1 MEDRSNMG
9 QNTWLNISQPSL
21 SHMIVGSIQGNSKM
35 QKLLYHQYAAKMY
48 GVCLRYAKNEADAE
62 DILQEGFIKAFRN
75 LDKYRGEGYFEGW
88 LRKIIVRTAI
98 SHFRNGVRKI
108 DVYQNI
114 DDVTIEDKAPS
125 ILDRMAEKDIVG
137 IVTKLPPGYRKVFML
152 YVIEGYNHKEIAG
165 MLGCSEGNSKSQ
177 LNRSRTQLRKMLR
190 KSA

>member
-1 MEDRSNMG
+1 MLF
-9 QNTWLNISQPSL
+9 NTTPISLP
-21 SHMIVGSIQGNSKM
+21 HMIHGSIQGNPKM
-35 QKLLYHQYAAKMY
+35 QKLLYQEFAQKMY
-48 GVCLRYAKNEADAE
+48 AVCLRYAKNEADAE

-75 LDKYRGEGYFEGW
+75 LDKFRGEGYFEGW

-108 DVYQNI
+108 DTRENI
-114 DDVTIEDKAPS
+114 SDCTVEDKEINA
-125 ILDRMAEKDIVG
+125 LDKLAAKDLVG

-165 MLGCSEGNSKSQ
+165 ILGCSEGNCKSQ
-177 LNRSRTQLRKMLR
+177 LNRSRNQLRKMLR

>member
-1 MEDRSNMG
+1 MD
-9 QNTWLNISQPSL
+9 SL
-21 SHMIVGSIQGNSKM
+21 TSLPQMIHGSIQGNSKM
-35 QKLLYHQYAAKMY
+35 QKLLYHQFAAKMF

-98 SHFRNGVRKI
+98 SHFRSGIRKI
-108 DVYQNI
+108 EAHVNI
-114 DDVTIEDKAPS
+114 ADLSIEDKEHS
-125 ILDRMAEKDIVG
+125 VLDKLDEKDIVG
-137 IVTKLPPGYRKVFML
+137 IVTKLPPGYRKVFTL

-165 MLGCSEGNSKSQ
+165 ILGCSEGNCKSQ
-177 LNRSRTQLRKMLR
+177 LNRSRAVLRKMLR

>member
-1 MEDRSNMG
+1 MIAPH
-9 QNTWLNISQPSL
+9 LSL
-21 SHMIVGSIQGNSKM
+21 PHIIRGSIHGDPKM
-35 QKLLYHQYAAKMY
+35 QKLLYQAFAARMYA
-48 GVCLRYAKNEADAE
+48 VCLRYTKNEADAE

-75 LDKYRGEGYFEGW
+75 LDKFRGDGHFEGW

-108 DVYQNI
+108 NTYHSLTDYQ
-114 DDVTIEDKAPS
+114 VEDKATNAMDK
-125 ILDRMAEKDIVG
+125 LAEKDIVG

-165 MLGCSEGNSKSQ
+165 ILGCSEGNCKSQ
-177 LNRSRTQLRKMLR
+177 LNRSRTKLKELLK

>member
-1 MEDRSNMG
+1 M
-9 QNTWLNISQPSL
+9 ISFDNSPASL
-21 SHMIVGSIQGNSKM
+21 PHMILGSIHGDPKM
-35 QKLLYHQYAAKMY
+35 QKLLYQQFAAKMY
-48 GVCLRYAKNEADAE
+48 AVCLRYAKNEADAE
-62 DILQEGFIKAFRN
+62 DILQEGFTKAFRN
-75 LDKYRGEGYFEGW
+75 LDKFRGDGYFEGW

-108 DVYQNI
+108 SAHQNI
-114 DDVTIEDKAPS
+114 FDCTLEDKGHNV
-125 ILDRMAEKDIVG
+125 LDKLAEKDLVG

-165 MLGCSEGNSKSQ
+165 ILGCSEGNCKSQ